1 MLNIKIRTTPI
12 DLEKRITEAP
22 RGARGK
28 MAEEAA
34 WYMVENREKGLKKYP
49 PPPPKSKHKRT
60 YMLKEGWGFKNYG
73 AKIQIQNTARD
84 KRGRYYPPYVMGD
97 ADQAWMHKG
106 RWRTV
111 SMVLED
117 TWQGM
122 IKAAE
127 RALSKYLKERG
138 L

>member
-12 DLEKRITEAP
+12 DLEKRITQAP

-34 WYMVENREKGLKKYP
+34 WYMVENKEKGLKRYP
-49 PPPPKSKHKRT
+49 PKPPKSKYKRT
-60 YMLKEGWGFKNYG
+60 YILKEGWVFKNYG
-73 AKIQIQNTARD
+73 AKINIQNKVSYA
-84 KRGRYYPPYVMGD
+84 PYVMGD
-97 ADQAWMHKG
+97 ADQAWMHAG
-106 RWRTV
+106 RWRKI

-117 TWQGM
+117 TWKGM
-122 IKAAE
+122 LAAAE
-127 RALSKYLKERG
+127 RALKTYLREKG